1 MAREISHPGIADQLR
16 AFSMTACRDKIRPE
30 IIPYFQSIKDVEPGR
45 EVAIIQVDMGW
56 AVHSLW
62 HNNRHMYYIRVGSQ
76 IREASPQ
83 ELERLFQQRGA
94 FRIEI
99 RPISGSSL
107 SDLDLRRLT
116 QYFAEI
122 RQQATPIRM
131 TRKLG
136 TLSW

>member
-1 MAREISHPGIADQLR
+1 MI
-16 AFSMTACRDKIRPE
+16 ACRDKIRPE

-45 EVAIIQVDMGW
+45 EVAIIQVDMGS

-62 HNNRHMYYIRVGSQ
+62 HNDRHMYYIRVGSQ

-99 RPISGSSL
+99 RPISGSSIR
-107 SDLDLRRLT
+107 SRPSSINTVFRRNSST
-116 QYFAEI
+116 SHPRYA
-122 RQQATPIRM
+122 
-131 TRKLG
+131 
-136 TLSW
+136 

>member
-1 MAREISHPGIADQLR
+1 
-16 AFSMTACRDKIRPE
+16 MTACRDKIRAE

-122 RQQATPIRM
+122 RQQATPDTHDQGSLERFPGKH
-131 TRKLG
+131 RNSLPR
-136 TLSW
+136 S